1 MHEDRNKNG
10 EWRKAPSSVSSSPSR
25 IQAKACSAHLDE
37 LDVTEHVI
45 FDPMK
50 EIIRPSAL
58 KPGDSIGICSPA
70 RKIPKEDIE
79 SALKKIEE
87 NGFYPVLGKNMFNEH
102 HQFSGTDDER
112 AEDLQV
118 MLDDPNIKAI
128 LFARGGYGTL
138 RIIDKLNFNE
148 FEKNPKWLI
157 GYSDI
162 TVLHSQVHTVLNIE
176 TLHAT
181 MPINFGKDDYSTE
194 TLFKVLEGHS
204 IIHESENNGLVKNR
218 PGKVTAPIVGGNL
231 SLIYA
236 LQASVSDL
244 DTKGKILFLEDIDEY
259 LYHVDR
265 MMISLKRAGKLNG
278 LAGLVIGGMT
288 DMKDNTIEFGQT
300 AEEIIQ
306 SHVAEFSYPVCY
318 NFPAGHDHRN
328 YALPLGRNVH
338 LHVEETLARIEF

>member
-1 MHEDRNKNG
+1 MTLPE
-10 EWRKAPSSVSSSPSR
+10 
-25 IQAKACSAHLDE
+25 SA
-37 LDVTEHVI
+37 
-45 FDPMK
+45 
-50 EIIRPSAL
+50 RPPYL

-70 RKIPKEDIE
+70 RKIPREDVE
-79 SALKKIEE
+79 PALQMLEE
-87 NGFYPVLGKNMFNEH
+87 KGFYPVLGKNMFNEH
-102 HQFSGTDDER
+102 HQFSGTDEER
-112 AEDLQV
+112 AEDLQL
-118 MLDDPNIKAI
+118 MLDDPNVKAI

-138 RIIDKLNFNE
+138 RIIDKLDFAE
-148 FEKNPKWLI
+148 FERNPKWLI

-162 TVLHSQVHTVLNIE
+162 TVLHNHVHSVLHTE

-194 TLFKVLEGHS
+194 TLFKILEGHAM
-204 IIHESENNGLVKNR
+204 IHEAENSGLVKNR

-236 LQASVSDL
+236 LQGSVSDL
-244 DTKGKILFLEDIDEY
+244 DTNGKILFLEDIDEY

-265 MMISLKRAGKLNG
+265 MMISLKRAGKLND

-288 DMKDNTIEFGQT
+288 DMKDNAVEFGQT
-300 AEEIIQ
+300 AEEIVQ
-306 SHVAEFSYPVCY
+306 SHVAEFAYPVCY

-338 LHVEETLARIEF
+338 LHVEESSARIEF